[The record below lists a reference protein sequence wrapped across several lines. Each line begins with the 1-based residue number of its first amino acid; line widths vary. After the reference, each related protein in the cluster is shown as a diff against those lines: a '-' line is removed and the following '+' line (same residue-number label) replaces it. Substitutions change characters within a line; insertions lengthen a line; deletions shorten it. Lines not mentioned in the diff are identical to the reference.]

1 MDDKPT
7 QAQDLGT
14 DDTFEALLK
23 RAAHVSGPALTG
35 LGLRLRPGDVLRDG
49 RLRIER
55 RVGEGGMGVVYEA
68 FDQQRGTRVALKT
81 LSRLDAESVY
91 RLKSEFRSLVDVS
104 HANLCRLFEL
114 FSDGGDW
121 FFTMELVHGARF
133 DRWVRP
139 SGALDEARLRA
150 ALGELIDGVGAIH
163 AAGKLHR
170 DLKPSNVLVAED
182 GRVVVL
188 DFGLVADHEGGVGQ
202 TVADG
207 SVAGTPFYMAPE
219 QARGHAATVAS
230 DFYAIGVMLFE
241 ALTGR
246 APFEG
251 RPGEVMAEK
260 QHADAPDPRGLAADA
275 PRDLATLC
283 HALLSREQTQRP
295 DAASLRSFV
304 HSTRRAYRSS
314 PSRAPSLRDDRDQP
328 ALVGR
333 EAPLAQLRDAYAQ
346 AVAGAP
352 VMMLV
357 SGESGMGKSA
367 LIAAFLDELS
377 RSGQAVVLV
386 GRCYERENVP
396 FKGFDALVDD
406 LSRYLRKLSREE
418 AMSLLPRDVFALARL
433 FPVLERVAVIAEAP
447 TRPIEDPQE
456 LRRRAFAA
464 FGELLN
470 RIRDRRPLCL
480 HIDDL
485 QWADADSVP
494 LLRALLIDGDPASAL
509 CIFSYR
515 SEGARENERLAAIVQ
530 VAEAN
535 ARLTLERIE
544 VEPLAEPSAAL
555 LALQS
560 LPTTLAERDTLARSI
575 AREAGGSPFFVVE
588 LARHV
593 ARSGELAT
601 LSSVLRE
608 HIAGLEGAARELLEV
623 SALAGKPLPVRTLL
637 QAASSSHDALDELR
651 ARHLI
656 RLDGKDQV
664 MRLSCYHDR
673 IRETVAGQIGEDLRV
688 LHYRA
693 LAEALL
699 DRPDEAD
706 PDLLTVCYEGSR
718 QLPLAAHFA
727 AVAAARAEQGMAFD
741 RAAELYRKALALAA
755 PDALDRQ
762 AHAVA
767 LADALANAGRGKE
780 SADAYLAAAENVRGG
795 EAIDLRRKAA
805 DELIASGYSSEG
817 EQLARSLCAA
827 LGIDVPGSRGAAM
840 LQFVISQTRIRF
852 SKFGD
857 KLGGA
862 PTLQGDEKR
871 RLEMM
876 QSLTRMASINPV
888 LGAWASNQ
896 YLLRAEAARDPVH
909 LVRAL
914 ALQAA
919 NTTTFTP
926 HDEARIASLYALAGR
941 IAAPLA
947 RADLEGNLKAFE
959 GTGMI
964 FGRRMEAARAHALL
978 VQGRELL
985 QSTRGVRYELDI
997 ANLYALQM
1005 LQEELAL
1012 EARRAAALVEEALV
1026 LGRIWGAS
1034 VIAPFSTLP
1043 RLAVGDAS
1051 GVKRHLAIT
1060 SELWD
1065 AHKPEEMQWVE
1076 ICFAFGRTLW
1086 ANFHGEAE
1094 QAVRYLGALWPAFE
1108 RAPVYR
1114 GALAKAAMFACRGVS
1129 SISTHRRTPRPEL
1142 LKQARH
1148 DLKALEK
1155 LGFGSYDFYKL
1166 ALTTGLALAEGD
1178 RARAVRTLRAYLAV
1192 PPVCPN
1198 AGKLDVPA
1206 ARRRLGQL
1214 LGSVEGEALVAHAEH
1229 DLRAKG
1235 VVDVERVTEMVL
1247 PGCFA

>member
-1 MDDKPT
+1 MDDEPT

-91 RLKSEFRSLVDVS
+91 RLKSEFRSLADVS
-104 HANLCRLFEL
+104 HANLCRLLEL
-114 FSDGGDW
+114 FSGGGDW
-121 FFTMELVHGARF
+121 FFTMELVHGERF

-139 SGALDEARLRA
+139 HGVLDEARLRA
-150 ALGELIDGVGAIH
+150 ALGELVDGVGAIH

-170 DLKPSNVLVAED
+170 DLKPSNVLVASD

-188 DFGLVADHEGGVGQ
+188 DFGLVADHEGGVSQ

-207 SVAGTPFYMAPE
+207 SVTGTPAYMAPE
-219 QARGHAATVAS
+219 QARGDAATVAS

-246 APFEG
+246 PPFDG
-251 RPGEVMAEK
+251 RPGEVMARK
-260 QHADAPDPRGLAADA
+260 QHDDAPDPRGLVAHAADLGA
-275 PRDLATLC
+275 LC
-283 HALLSREQTQRP
+283 HALLAREPAERP
-295 DAASLRSFV
+295 GGDSLRAALV
-304 HSTRRAYRSS
+304 HTVRRAYSSS
-314 PSRAPSLRDDRDQP
+314 PSRPPSLREARDKP
-328 ALVGR
+328 VLVGR
-333 EAPLAQLRDAYAQ
+333 EGPLARLRDAYAQ
-346 AVAGAP
+346 AVRGEP

-377 RSGQAVVLV
+377 HSGQAVVLA
-386 GRCYERENVP
+386 GRCYERESVP

-406 LSRYLRKLSREE
+406 VSRYLRKLSRED
-418 AMSLLPRDVFALARL
+418 ALAVLPRDVFALARL
-433 FPVLERVAVIAEAP
+433 FPVLERVPVIAEAP

-494 LLRALLIDGDPASAL
+494 LLRALMIDGDPASAL

-515 SEGARENERLAAIVQ
+515 SEGAEQNERLAAIVQ

-535 ARLTLERIE
+535 ARLTLERIQ
-544 VEPLAEPSAAL
+544 VEPLAERAAEQ

-560 LPTTLAERDTLARSI
+560 LPSTLAERDTLAQSI
-575 AREAGGSPFFVVE
+575 AREAGGSPFFVAE

-593 ARSGELAT
+593 ARSGELAS

-623 SALAGKPLPVRTLL
+623 SALAGKPLPVSTLL
-637 QAASSSHDALDELR
+637 KAASSSHDALDDLR

-656 RLDGKDQV
+656 RLDGKEQV
-664 MRLSCYHDR
+664 MSLSCYHDR
-673 IRETVAGQIGEDLRV
+673 VRETVASQIGEELRV
-688 LHYRA
+688 VHYRA

-706 PDLLTVCYEGSR
+706 PDLLTVCFEGSR

-727 AVAAARAEQGMAFD
+727 AVAAARAEQGMAFE

-780 SADAYLAAAENVRGG
+780 SADAYLAAAENTRG
-795 EAIDLRRKAA
+795 EDAIDLRRKAA
-805 DELIASGYSSEG
+805 DELIASGYSSAG
-817 EQLARSLCAA
+817 EQLARSLCAE
-827 LGIDVPGSRGAAM
+827 LGIEVPGSRGAAM
-840 LQFVISQTRIRF
+840 LQFMLSQTRIRF
-852 SKFGD
+852 SKFGG
-857 KLGGA
+857 KLAGA
-862 PTLQGDEKR
+862 PTPRAEKQ

-914 ALQAA
+914 ALHAA

-926 HDEARIASLYALAGR
+926 ANEARIASLYALAHQ

-947 RADLEGNLKAFE
+947 RADLDGNLKAFE

-964 FGRRMEAARAHALL
+964 FGRRMEAARATELL

-1005 LQEELAL
+1005 LQEELTV

-1026 LGRIWGAS
+1026 LGRIWGAA

-1076 ICFAFGRTLW
+1076 ICFAFGRTFW
-1086 ANFHGEAE
+1086 SNYHGEPE
-1094 QAVRYLGALWPAFE
+1094 QAVRYLAQLWPAFE

-1114 GALAKAAMFACRGVS
+1114 GALAQAAMFACRGVAS
-1129 SISTHRRTPRPEL
+1129 LATHRRAPRPEL
-1142 LKQARH
+1142 LHQARR
-1148 DLKALEK
+1148 DRKALEK
-1155 LGFGSYDFYKL
+1155 LGFVIYDFYKL
-1166 ALTTGLALAEGD
+1166 ALTTGLALADGD
-1178 RARAVRTLRAYLAV
+1178 RPRAVRTLRAYLAD

-1214 LGSVEGEALVAHAEH
+1214 LGDVEGEALIAHAEA
-1229 DLRAKG
+1229 DMRARG
-1235 VVDVERVTEMVL
+1235 VVDLERVTEMVL
-1247 PGCFA
+1247 PGCFV